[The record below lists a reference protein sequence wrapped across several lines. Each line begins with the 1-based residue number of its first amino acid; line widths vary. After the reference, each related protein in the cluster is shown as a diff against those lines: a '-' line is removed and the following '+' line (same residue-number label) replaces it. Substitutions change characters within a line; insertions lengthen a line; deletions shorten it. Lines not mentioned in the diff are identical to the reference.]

1 MGGEGGATQNFSVQ
15 IRQAADSFNGA
26 ISGAVAAVQ
35 QVETQA
41 LDVLIAGDDP
51 RKEHPH
57 LNLLRFQSLEAHSC
71 LVSGPWGALQPAGG
85 AESPTEWTFTPM
97 TRHIYSLKSMVL
109 ASMFVSLTSFSAVAQ
124 NTTTDPAAAPEV
136 DTSGPE
142 GETAA
147 VKDDN
152 TVIAIVNGYEIRT
165 SEVRMAFDDV
175 IGQLPNLPKKLR
187 YPFVVEF
194 LVERHLLA
202 QLANK
207 EGISETDDYKRRL
220 AAYQAKALRDSY
232 LSQVISK
239 TVTEDEIKAVYAD
252 ESKKLTE
259 TERVRARHIL
269 VASEKEAQTILD
281 KLNKGEKFEALA
293 KQFSLDGSK
302 DYGGDL
308 GYFSAP
314 EMVPAF
320 SKAAFELKKGEI
332 SKPIKTDFGWHIIKL
347 EDRKQGTAQPY
358 DQVKNA
364 IRNVL
369 VRQKVQEKLAS
380 LKDTAKVEIVDPD
393 LKKVSEEAAAQ
404 RKALDAQQGKA
415 NVSDDPA
422 ADGGKGDLLLPGDT
436 PQQ

>member
-1 MGGEGGATQNFSVQ
+1 M
-15 IRQAADSFNGA
+15 
-26 ISGAVAAVQ
+26 
-35 QVETQA
+35 
-41 LDVLIAGDDP
+41 
-51 RKEHPH
+51 K
-57 LNLLRFQSLEAHSC
+57 LNRF
-71 LVSGPWGALQPAGG
+71 
-85 AESPTEWTFTPM
+85 
-97 TRHIYSLKSMVL
+97 SLKPLLL
-109 ASMFVSLTSFSAVAQ
+109 ATALVGGLAF
-124 NTTTDPAAAPEV
+124 AAAAQEV
-136 DTSGPE
+136 GPE

-152 TVIAIVNGYEIRT
+152 AVIAIVNGYEIRT

-207 EGISETDDYKRRL
+207 EGIADSDDYKRRL

-239 TVTEDEIKAVYAD
+239 QVTEDEIKAVYED
-252 ESKKLTE
+252 ESKKLRE

-269 VASEKEAQTILD
+269 VASEKEAKAVLE
-281 KLNKGEKFEALA
+281 KLGKGEKFEALA

-308 GYFSAP
+308 GYFSSP

-332 SKPIKTDFGWHIIKL
+332 SPPIKTDFGWHVIKL
-347 EDRKQGTAQPY
+347 EDRKQGAAQPY

-369 VRQKVQEKLAS
+369 VRKKVQEKLAS

-404 RKALDAQQGKA
+404 RKQLLEKQGQPS
-415 NVSDDPA
+415 VGVE
-422 ADGGKGDLLLPGDT
+422 DGASGKGDLLVPEEA
-436 PQQ
+436 PQ

>member
-1 MGGEGGATQNFSVQ
+1 MKRSGFS
-15 IRQAADSFNGA
+15 I
-26 ISGAVAAVQ
+26 
-35 QVETQA
+35 
-41 LDVLIAGDDP
+41 
-51 RKEHPH
+51 
-57 LNLLRFQSLEAHSC
+57 
-71 LVSGPWGALQPAGG
+71 
-85 AESPTEWTFTPM
+85 
-97 TRHIYSLKSMVL
+97 KSMVL
-109 ASMFVSLTSFSAVAQ
+109 ASVVLGLTSLGAIAQ
-124 NTTTDPAAAPEV
+124 EATTPDLT
-136 DTSGPE
+136 GPE

-152 TVIAIVNGYEIRT
+152 AVIAIVNGYEIRT

-207 EGISETDDYKRRL
+207 EGIADSDDYKRRL

-232 LSQVISK
+232 LAQVISK
-239 TVTEDEIKAVYAD
+239 EVTEAEITAVYED
-252 ESKKLTE
+252 EAKKLKE

-269 VASEKEAQTILD
+269 VASEKEAQVISD
-281 KLNKGEKFEALA
+281 KLAKGEKFEALA

-320 SKAAFELKKGEI
+320 SKAAFALEKNQV
-332 SKPIKTDFGWHIIKL
+332 SKPVKTDFGWHIIRL
-347 EDRKQGTAQPY
+347 EDRKQGAAQPY
-358 DQVKNA
+358 DQVKGA

-369 VRQKVQEKLAS
+369 VRQKVQAKLAS
-380 LKDTAKVEIVDPD
+380 LKDVAKVEIVDPD
-393 LKKVSEEAAAQ
+393 LKKVADEAAEQ
-404 RKALDAQQGKA
+404 RKVLQDQQGKA
-415 NVSDDPA
+415 NVSQDA
-422 ADGGKGDLLLPGDT
+422 GEEGATGKGDLILPE
-436 PQQ
+436 

>member
-1 MGGEGGATQNFSVQ
+1 MDFRDMMRS
-15 IRQAADSFNGA
+15 SF
-26 ISGAVAAVQ
+26 
-35 QVETQA
+35 
-41 LDVLIAGDDP
+41 
-51 RKEHPH
+51 
-57 LNLLRFQSLEAHSC
+57 
-71 LVSGPWGALQPAGG
+71 
-85 AESPTEWTFTPM
+85 
-97 TRHIYSLKSMVL
+97 SLKSFFLASAVL
-109 ASMFVSLTSFSAVAQ
+109 ACVTVPTLAQ
-124 NTTTDPAAAPEV
+124 EQAQDTT
-136 DTSGPE
+136 GPE

-152 TVIAIVNGYEIRT
+152 AVIAIVNGYEIRT

-207 EGISETDDYKRRL
+207 EGISETEDYKRRL
-220 AAYQAKALRDSY
+220 AAYQAKSLRDSY

-239 TVTEDEIKAVYAD
+239 EVTEDEIKATYED
-252 ESKKLTE
+252 EAKKLKE

-269 VASEKEAQTILD
+269 VASEKEAKAVVD
-281 KLNKGEKFEALA
+281 KLAKGEKFEALA

-320 SKAAFELKKGEI
+320 SEAAFKLKKGEI
-332 SKPIKTDFGWHIIKL
+332 SQPVKTDFGWHVIKL
-347 EDRKQGTAQPY
+347 EDRKQGAAQPY

-369 VRQKVQEKLAS
+369 VRQKVQAKLAS
-380 LKDTAKVEIVDPD
+380 LRDTAKVEIVDPD
-393 LKKVSEEAAAQ
+393 LKKVADEAAAQ
-404 RKALDAQQGKA
+404 RKALQDQQNKA
-415 NVSDDPA
+415 DVGEGGDEG
-422 ADGGKGDLLLPGDT
+422 GGKGDLLIPGDEN
-436 PQQ
+436 PQ

>member
-1 MGGEGGATQNFSVQ
+1 MT
-15 IRQAADSFNGA
+15 FNRL
-26 ISGAVAAVQ
+26 
-35 QVETQA
+35 T
-41 LDVLIAGDDP
+41 
-51 RKEHPH
+51 
-57 LNLLRFQSLEAHSC
+57 
-71 LVSGPWGALQPAGG
+71 
-85 AESPTEWTFTPM
+85 
-97 TRHIYSLKSMVL
+97 LKSLVL
-109 ASMFVSLTSFSAVAQ
+109 ASVFAGGMAFSALAQ
-124 NTTTDPAAAPEV
+124 EAAEPQDTTGE
-136 DTSGPE
+136 E

-152 TVIAIVNGYEIRT
+152 AVIAIVNGYEIRT

-194 LVERHLLA
+194 LIERHLLA

-207 EGISETDDYKRRL
+207 EGIADSDDYKRRL

-239 TVTEDEIKAVYAD
+239 QVTEDEIKVVYED
-252 ESKKLTE
+252 EAKKLRD

-269 VASEKEAQTILD
+269 VASEKEAKAVVD
-281 KLNKGEKFEALA
+281 KLAKGEKFEALA

-308 GYFSAP
+308 GYFSSP

-332 SKPIKTDFGWHIIKL
+332 SKPVKTDFGWHIIKL
-347 EDRKQGTAQPY
+347 EDRKQGAAQPY
-358 DQVKNA
+358 DQVKTA

-380 LKDTAKVEIVDPD
+380 LKDVAKVEIIDPD

-404 RKALDAQQGKA
+404 RKQLLDKQGKP
-415 NVSDDPA
+415 NVGVE
-422 ADGGKGDLLLPGDT
+422 DGASGKGDLLVPEET
-436 PQQ
+436 PQ

>member
-1 MGGEGGATQNFSVQ
+1 
-15 IRQAADSFNGA
+15 
-26 ISGAVAAVQ
+26 
-35 QVETQA
+35 
-41 LDVLIAGDDP
+41 
-51 RKEHPH
+51 
-57 LNLLRFQSLEAHSC
+57 
-71 LVSGPWGALQPAGG
+71 
-85 AESPTEWTFTPM
+85 M
-97 TRHIYSLKSMVL
+97 TRRNNSLKAVVL
-109 ASMFVSLTSFSAVAQ
+109 AFVFASVAGFGAMAQ
-124 NTTTDPAAAPEV
+124 ETTTDPAAAPEV

-142 GETAA
+142 GESAA

-152 TVIAIVNGYEIRT
+152 AVIAIVNGYEIRT

-207 EGISETDDYKRRL
+207 EGISDTDDYKRRL

-259 TERVRARHIL
+259 TERIRARHIL
-269 VASEKEAQTILD
+269 VASEKEAQAVLD
-281 KLNKGEKFEALA
+281 KLAKGEKFEALA

-308 GYFSAP
+308 GYFSSP

-332 SKPIKTDFGWHIIKL
+332 SKPVKTDFGWHVIKL
-347 EDRKQGTAQPY
+347 EDRKQGTAQPF

-380 LKDTAKVEIVDPD
+380 LKDTAKVEIIDPD
-393 LKKVSEEAAAQ
+393 LKKVSEEAAQQ
-404 RKALDAQQGKA
+404 RKVLDAQQGKA
-415 NVSDDPA
+415 NVGEDAGDGG
-422 ADGGKGDLLLPGDT
+422 GGKGDLLLPEET

>member
-1 MGGEGGATQNFSVQ
+1 
-15 IRQAADSFNGA
+15 
-26 ISGAVAAVQ
+26 
-35 QVETQA
+35 
-41 LDVLIAGDDP
+41 
-51 RKEHPH
+51 
-57 LNLLRFQSLEAHSC
+57 
-71 LVSGPWGALQPAGG
+71 
-85 AESPTEWTFTPM
+85 M
-97 TRHIYSLKSMVL
+97 TRTSFSLKSTLL
-109 ASMFVSLTSFSAVAQ
+109 ASLFLGLTSFAGLAQ
-124 NTTTDPAAAPEV
+124 DTPAPTE

-142 GETAA
+142 GESPL

-152 TVIAIVNGYEIRT
+152 AVIAIVNGYEIRT

-207 EGISETDDYKRRL
+207 EGISDTDDYKRRL

-239 TVTEDEIKAVYAD
+239 EVTEAEIVAVYED
-252 ESKKLTE
+252 EAKKLKE

-269 VASEKEAQTILD
+269 VASEEEAKTISG
-281 KLNKGEKFEALA
+281 KLAKGEKFEALA

-320 SKAAFELKKGEI
+320 SKAAFALKAGEI
-332 SKPIKTDFGWHIIKL
+332 SAPVKTDFGWHVIRL
-347 EDRKQGTAQPY
+347 EDRKQGAAQPY
-358 DQVKNA
+358 DQVKGA

-369 VRQKVQEKLAS
+369 VRQKVQAKLAS
-380 LKDTAKVEIVDPD
+380 LKDVAKVEIVDPD
-393 LKKVSEEAAAQ
+393 LQKVADEAQKQ
-404 RKALDAQQGKA
+404 RKSLQDGEKP
-415 NVSDDPA
+415 NVSTDAPA
-422 ADGGKGDLLLPGDT
+422 EGEGSGKGDLLIPEE
-436 PQQ
+436 